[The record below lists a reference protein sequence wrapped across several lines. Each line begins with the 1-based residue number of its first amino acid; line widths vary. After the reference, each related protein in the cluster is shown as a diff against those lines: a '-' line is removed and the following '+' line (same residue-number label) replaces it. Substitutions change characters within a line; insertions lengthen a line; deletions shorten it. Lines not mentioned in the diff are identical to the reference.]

1 MPRRPPS
8 PPPHGCRAV
17 FRGQYEHAIDGKGR
31 TSVPSRFREVLGT
44 DEESRL
50 VITTGLDPCL
60 VAYPMKEWT
69 LFEERLS
76 ALPRFDPSVAM
87 IRRIYVSG
95 AVEIEIDKLG
105 RVLIPAALREY
116 ASLDRNALWAGMG
129 KHLELWAKER
139 FDELRASVL
148 ANPDQRVEMARR
160 LAELGL

>member
-1 MPRRPPS
+1 M
-8 PPPHGCRAV
+8 

-31 TSVPSRFREVLGT
+31 TSVPSRFREVLAADG
-44 DEESRL
+44 ESRL
-50 VITTGLDPCL
+50 VITTGLEPCL
-60 VAYPMKEWT
+60 VAYPMSEWT

-95 AVEIEIDKLG
+95 AVEVEVDKVG
-105 RVLIPAALREY
+105 RVLIPASLREY
-116 ASLDRNALWAGMG
+116 AGLSRNALWAGMG

-148 ANPDQRVEMARR
+148 SDAEQRLEMARR